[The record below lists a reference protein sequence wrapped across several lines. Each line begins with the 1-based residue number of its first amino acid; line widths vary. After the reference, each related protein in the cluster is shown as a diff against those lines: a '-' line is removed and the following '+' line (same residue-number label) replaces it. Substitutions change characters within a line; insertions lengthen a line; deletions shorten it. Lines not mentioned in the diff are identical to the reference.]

1 MTLKI
6 LFVNHTSSL
15 TGAPISC
22 FHLMTMLGKDVK
34 AVFASR
40 EEGPL
45 VDKLNTSHIRTYIVE
60 KKGVLGLNYIAEFM
74 KILSSEKIDLLHLN
88 TLTPFCKYAA
98 IAGFIKRVP
107 IVWVIRENPL
117 ISRSRRLKFWLKLLA
132 SKIVFVD
139 NDTREKLM
147 PGKNENVFTIYNGVD
162 TGKFKPL
169 KSDYLQKKFSFN
181 PNHKLIGYIGSITK
195 RKGVEYLVRA
205 MPAIKKEL
213 LNVKLIIIGGYKKD
227 DEEYF
232 LKIKSLIED
241 LSLQKDVFFTGML
254 PDVHEALNSLDLL
267 VLLSLEERC
276 SRTLLEGLACGKA
289 IVATRVGGN
298 PEIVRDGKNGLLIE
312 PENESQFADSVL
324 KLLKDD
330 SLRQKMGERGR
341 SLAED
346 NFNISKNIEKMR
358 KLYIGLMQR

>member
-1 MTLKI
+1 MKI

-22 FHLMTMLGKDVK
+22 FHLMTMLGKDFK
-34 AVFASR
+34 AVFATR

-45 VDKLNTSHIRTYIVE
+45 LTKLNASDIRTCIVE

-74 KILSSEKIDLLHLN
+74 KILTSEEIDIIHLN

-139 NDTREKLM
+139 NDTREKLL
-147 PGKNENVFTIYNGVD
+147 PGINKNVTTIYNGVD

-169 KSDYLQKKFSFN
+169 KSDYLQNKFSFN
-181 PNHKLIGYIGSITK
+181 PGQKLIGYIGSITK

-205 MPAIKKEL
+205 MPAIKKESQ
-213 LNVKLIIIGGYKKD
+213 NVKLIIIGGCKKE
-227 DEEYF
+227 DETYF
-232 LKIKSLIED
+232 SEIKGLIED

-254 PDVHEALNSLDLL
+254 PDVREALNSLDVL
-267 VLLSLEERC
+267 VLASLDERC

-312 PENESQFADSVL
+312 PENENHFAESVL
-324 KLLKDD
+324 TLLKDD
-330 SLRQKMGERGR
+330 ELRQKMGEQGR
-341 SLAED
+341 KLAED
-346 NFNISKNIEKMR
+346 NFSISNNLEKMR
-358 KLYIGLMQR
+358 ELYTGLVQR